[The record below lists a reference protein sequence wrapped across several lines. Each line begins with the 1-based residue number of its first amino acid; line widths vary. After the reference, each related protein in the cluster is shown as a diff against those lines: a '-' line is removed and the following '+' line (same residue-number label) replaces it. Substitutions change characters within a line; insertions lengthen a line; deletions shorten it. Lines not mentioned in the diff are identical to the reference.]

1 MAQGF
6 NRKPQGANS
15 FIVIDFE
22 TGGLDSKKNSIT
34 EVALISMDGGDLKKI
49 SEYQSLIGVY
59 DESLIYD
66 EKALS
71 VTGITM
77 DMIEDEGMG
86 IREVAEAVLH
96 QFELANIRKEKSP
109 GLRPV
114 LVGHNIPFD
123 LNCLHHLMQW
133 GLKDTKLDPQKEL
146 ERVLHGRTDHYGNF
160 QPTYIDTWAIGK
172 TWFQGDGELMDYK
185 LATLVEKLGVDI
197 NNAHR
202 AMNDVVSTAEVLRV
216 YINNLRA
223 GYVQNHQGG
232 RAGFTFQI

>member
-1 MAQGF
+1 MAY
-6 NRKPQGANS
+6 NRKPQSPND
-15 FIVIDFE
+15 FIVLDTE
-22 TGGLDSKKNSIT
+22 TGGLSSNKNPVT
-34 EVALISMDGGDLKKI
+34 EIALISLDGGDLKKI
-49 SEYQSLIGVY
+49 SEYQSLIGPY
-59 DESLIYD
+59 DEELVY
-66 EKALS
+66 EQKALD
-71 VTGITM
+71 VTGITLEM
-77 DMIEDEGMG
+77 LEEEGMG

-96 QFELANIRKEKSP
+96 QFEIANVRKEKSP
-109 GLRPV
+109 GLRPI
-114 LVGHNIPFD
+114 LVGHNMPFD
-123 LNCLHHLMQW
+123 ISQLHHLMIW
-133 GLKDTKLDPQKEL
+133 GLKGTKLDPHKEL
-146 ERVLHGRTDHYGNF
+146 ERVLHGRIDHFGHF
-160 QPTYIDTWAIGK
+160 QPSYMDTWSIGK